1 MTLSGPPCPHL
12 AAIAGGFGPH
22 YGWGTAGQAD
32 IQATWRCGCRAQN
45 GRRRLQ
51 AAWPTRITVE
61 RKPHDEGAHGRS
73 TRSPKEEV
81 MFKASRSRSSAI
93 HQPSN
98 AAYAGGAPA
107 GNAESAAA
115 SAGRRRC
122 VAPP

>member
-12 AAIAGGFGPH
+12 AAIAGGFGPQP
-22 YGWGTAGQAD
+22 GWGTAA
-32 IQATWRCGCRAQN
+32 
-45 GRRRLQ
+45 RRIFRPRGD
-51 AAWPTRITVE
+51 AAVAPKMGAGVFKLPGPTRITVE

-122 VAPP
+122 VEPP